1 MPSFDIVSKIDM
13 QEIDNAINSVLR
25 ELTNRYDFKAAKFSI
40 EVDHKENIIKLAA
53 EDSYKMGAIRDSI
66 KTHGV
71 KRGIDPKAFDFQK
84 EEAASG
90 NSLRQEVKLKNG
102 IEQEVAKEINKQIKE
117 KKLKVQSSIRGDE
130 VRVEGKNRDDLQQIM
145 NMLRAGSYELPLQF
159 INFRD

>member
-13 QEIDNAINSVLR
+13 QEIDNAINSVMR
-25 ELTNRYDFKAAKFSI
+25 ELTNRYDFKGIKFSV

-53 EDSYKMGAIRDSI
+53 EDSYKLGAIRDSI
-66 KTHGV
+66 KTFGV

-90 NSLRQEVKLKNG
+90 NTLRQTVKLRNG

-130 VRVEGKNRDDLQQIM
+130 VRVESKNRDDLQVIM
-145 NMLRAGSYELPLQF
+145 NELRSANYDIPLQF

>member
-1 MPSFDIVSKIDM
+1 MPSFDVVSKIDM
-13 QEIDNAINSVLR
+13 QEIDNAINSVMR
-25 ELTNRYDFKAAKFSI
+25 ELTNRYDFKGVKFSV

-53 EDSYKMGAIRDSI
+53 EDSYKLGAIRDSI
-66 KTHGV
+66 KTFGV

-90 NSLRQEVKLKNG
+90 NTLRQTVKLRNG

-117 KKLKVQSSIRGDE
+117 KKLKVQSSIRGD
-130 VRVEGKNRDDLQQIM
+130 VLRVEGKNRDDLQQVM
-145 NMLRAGSYELPLQF
+145 NMLRTGNYELPLQF

>member
-13 QEIDNAINSVLR
+13 QEIDNAINSVMR
-25 ELTNRYDFKAAKFSI
+25 ELTNRYDFKGVKFSV
-40 EVDHKENIIKLAA
+40 EVDHKESIIKLAA
-53 EDSYKMGAIRDSI
+53 EDSYKLGAIRDSI
-66 KTHGV
+66 KTFGV

-90 NSLRQEVKLKNG
+90 NTLRQMVKLRNG

-130 VRVEGKNRDDLQQIM
+130 VRVEGKNRDDLQVVM
-145 NMLRAGSYELPLQF
+145 NELRSANYDIPLQF